1 MFLVAYNLIVS
12 KQKTNKKMYFK
23 QILIL
28 IAISFSNLIH
38 SQSYNYNTPNEFVIS
53 GIISSLDDDK
63 LLEYATITLLDPKN
77 SSVITGGITDS
88 SGKFSIPAKKGNYN
102 VLIEFISFKNI
113 TLNDIELK
121 NNVDLGKIKL
131 ELDYESLGEVEI
143 IAEETTVEV
152 KLDKK
157 IYTVGRDLSVRGGN
171 AGDVLDNI
179 PSVSVDLEGN
189 ILLRGNDAARILIN
203 GKPSSLV
210 GIDSKFLQQLPSDA
224 IEKVEVITSPS
235 ARYEAQGSGGI
246 INIILRKSKKLGL
259 NGSLSSSIG
268 DPKKN
273 ALSSNINY
281 RNGKINFFNSSGW
294 NDNISPGGGFNDSE
308 YYNADEANTYF
319 QENRERER
327 ARSGYFLNNG
337 VEWYIN
343 DNNSVVGSFFYNR
356 ADSDN
361 IQNNTI
367 NEVDGFGGNILNQTI
382 QSENEY
388 TDDFN
393 REYNFNYETKFNDSG
408 HKLTIDLQYDN
419 SEDFENGEVLRDEFL
434 DEIIET
440 KEKNKSYLIKADYVY
455 PIDENK
461 QFEAGIRISED
472 DDITDYKVFENINSE
487 LIEDL
492 NQSNI
497 FQYREQI
504 NALYTQYG
512 VKVDDKYSFL
522 LGLRVE
528 NTIKDIN
535 QLTTEDF
542 SNKNETGLFPTF
554 NFGLELTENETIT
567 FGYNRRIRRPWSR
580 FINPF
585 PSKTSPINI
594 FRGNPDLN
602 PTYSNNVDIGYLKR
616 YKSSF
621 TINTSAYFQRS
632 TDTYNFINQET
643 GETIQ
648 LNGIE
653 VPVVERFPINLSTN
667 ERFGFELNLSYRK
680 GRNWNINSNF
690 NLYTNK
696 VIGTYQ
702 DLVFDNESLSWS
714 FRLNN
719 KLTLPGKIEWQTRMN
734 YRGPEETALTKRKG
748 QFSIDLAFS
757 KDLFNDKAS
766 LTFNVRDLLD
776 QRGWDIETFNQ
787 TFYNN
792 SSYRWAQRSFTLNFT
807 YRFNQKKGQ
816 NRRQM
821 RNRGF
826 EGGGFDF

>member
-1 MFLVAYNLIVS
+1 MCFFYNI
-12 KQKTNKKMYFK
+12 T
-23 QILIL
+23 
-28 IAISFSNLIH
+28 H
-38 SQSYNYNTPNEFVIS
+38 SQSYNYNSTKVFIIS
-53 GIISSLDDDK
+53 GVVSSLDDNEV
-63 LLEYATITLLDPKN
+63 LEYATITLLNPKDN
-77 SSVITGGITDS
+77 SVVTGGLSDS
-88 SGKFSIPAKKGNYN
+88 EGKFKVSAKSGIYN
-102 VLIEFISFKNI
+102 VLIEFISFKKTI
-113 TLNDIELK
+113 LKDIVIK
-121 NNVDLGKIKL
+121 NNLNLGKIQL
-131 ELDYESLGEVEI
+131 ELDYESLAEVEI

-179 PSVSVDLEGN
+179 PSVSVDIEGN

-259 NGSLSSSIG
+259 NGSLSSSVG

-281 RNGKINFFNSSGW
+281 RDGKINFFNSSGW
-294 NDNISPGGGFNDSE
+294 NDNLSPGGGFNDSE
-308 YYNADEANTYF
+308 YYNGDEASIYF
-319 QENRERER
+319 EENRKRER

-337 VEWYIN
+337 IEWYIN
-343 DNNSVVGSFFYNR
+343 DNNSIVGSFFYNK
-356 ADSDN
+356 AESDN

-382 QSENEY
+382 QTENEF

-393 REYNFNYETKFNDSG
+393 REYNFNYETNFNDTG
-408 HKLTIDLQYDN
+408 QKLTIDLQYDN
-419 SEDFENGEVLRDEFL
+419 SEDFENGEVLRDDVL
-434 DEIIET
+434 DEIIIT
-440 KEKNKSYLIKADYVY
+440 KEEKKSYLIKADYVY
-455 PIDENK
+455 LIAENK

-472 DDITDYKVFENINSE
+472 DDITDYKVFENTDFEIV
-487 LIEDL
+487 EDI

-497 FQYREQI
+497 FQYKERI

-512 VKVDDKYSFL
+512 VNIDDKYSFL
-522 LGLRVE
+522 LGLRIE

-535 QLTTEDF
+535 QLTTQDF
-542 SNKNETGLFPTF
+542 SNKNDTGLFPTF
-554 NFGLELTENETIT
+554 NFGLELTENETLT

-602 PTYSNNVDIGYLKR
+602 PTYSNNIDIGYLKR
-616 YKSSF
+616 YDSSF
-621 TINTSAYFQRS
+621 TFNTSAYFQRS

-643 GETIQ
+643 GETVE
-648 LNGIE
+648 LNGID

-696 VIGTYQ
+696 VIGSYQ

-719 KLTLPGKIEWQTRMN
+719 KVTLPAKIEWQTRMN
-734 YRGPEETALTKRKG
+734 YRGPEDTALTKRKG
-748 QFSIDLAFS
+748 QFSVDLAFS
-757 KDLFNDKAS
+757 KELFNDKAS
-766 LTFNVRDLLD
+766 LTFNIRDLLD

-792 SSYRWAQRSFTLNFT
+792 SAYRWSQRSFTLNFT

-816 NRRQM
+816 NNREMRRG
-821 RNRGF
+821 GF

>member
-1 MFLVAYNLIVS
+1 MNRLFITSLFILV
-12 KQKTNKKMYFK
+12 FK
-23 QILIL
+23 LN
-28 IAISFSNLIH
+28 F
-38 SQSYNYNTPNEFVIS
+38 SQSYNYNQPKEYIIS
-53 GIISSLDDDK
+53 GVISSLDNDE
-63 LLEYATITLLDPKN
+63 LLEYATITLLNPQDK
-77 SSVITGGITDS
+77 SVITGGISDNL
-88 SGKFSIPAKKGNYN
+88 GKFSIPVKVGTYD
-102 VLIEFISFKNI
+102 VLIEFISFKNL
-113 TLNDIELK
+113 TLDKVEL
-121 NNVDLGKIKL
+121 NNNIDLGKIRL
-131 ELDYESLGEVEI
+131 ELDYEALGEVEI

-259 NGSLSSSIG
+259 NGSLNSSVG
-268 DPKKN
+268 DPKRN
-273 ALSSNINY
+273 ALSSNLNY
-281 RNGKINFFNSSGW
+281 RNGKLNFFNSSGW
-294 NDNISPGGGFNDSE
+294 NDNLSPGGGYNNSE
-308 YYNADEANTYF
+308 YYNGDEPNTF
-319 QENRERER
+319 FEEDRQRERT
-327 ARSGYFLNNG
+327 RSGYFLNNG
-337 VEWYIN
+337 IEWYLS
-343 DNNSVVGSFFYNR
+343 DNTSIVGSFFYNK
-356 ADSDN
+356 ADSEN
-361 IQNNTI
+361 VQNNFI
-367 NEVDGFGGNILNQTI
+367 NQVDSFGGDILNQTI
-382 QSENEY
+382 QTENEISN
-388 TDDFN
+388 DFN
-393 REYNFNYETKFNDSG
+393 REYNFNYETNFDDTG
-408 HKLTIDLQYDN
+408 QKLTVDLQFDN
-419 SEDFENGEVLRDEFL
+419 SEDYENGDVLRDNEL
-434 DEIIET
+434 DEVINT
-440 KEKNKSYLIKADYVY
+440 KEESNSYLIKADYVY
-455 PIDENK
+455 PIGDNK

-472 DDITDYKVFENINSE
+472 DNITDYKVFENIDSE
-487 LIEDL
+487 IVEDL
-492 NQSNI
+492 DQSNI
-497 FQYREQI
+497 FQYKEQI

-512 VKVDDKYSFL
+512 VKVEDKYSFL
-522 LGLRVE
+522 VGLRVE

-535 QLTTEDF
+535 QLTTQDYI
-542 SNKNETGLFPTF
+542 NKNETGLFPTF
-554 NFGLELTENETIT
+554 NFGLELDENETLT

-602 PTYSNNVDIGYLKR
+602 PTYSNNIDFGYLKR
-616 YKSSF
+616 FESSF

-632 TDTYNFINQET
+632 TDTYNFINQEN
-643 GETIQ
+643 GETVQ
-648 LNGIE
+648 LNGVEI
-653 VPVVERFPINLSTN
+653 PVVERFPINLSTN

-680 GRNWNINSNF
+680 GRKWNINSNF

-696 VIGTYQ
+696 VVGSYE

-734 YRGPEETALTKRKG
+734 YRGPEETAITKRDG
-748 QFSIDLAFS
+748 NFSVDLAFS
-757 KDLFNDKAS
+757 KELFNDNAS

-776 QRGWDIETFNQ
+776 QGGWKTETFNQ
-787 TFYNN
+787 TFYND
-792 SSYRWAQRSFTLNFT
+792 SEYRWRQRSYTLNFT
-807 YRFNQKKGQ
+807 YRFNQKKNQ

-821 RNRGF
+821 RS
-826 EGGGFDF
+826 GGYEDGAFDF

>member
-1 MFLVAYNLIVS
+1 MNRLFITSLFILV
-12 KQKTNKKMYFK
+12 FK
-23 QILIL
+23 LN
-28 IAISFSNLIH
+28 F
-38 SQSYNYNTPNEFVIS
+38 SQSYNYNQPKEYIIS
-53 GIISSLDDDK
+53 GVISSLDNDE
-63 LLEYATITLLDPKN
+63 LLEYATITLLNPQDK
-77 SSVITGGITDS
+77 SVITGGISDNL
-88 SGKFSIPAKKGNYN
+88 GKFSIPVKVGTYD
-102 VLIEFISFKNI
+102 VLIEFISFKNL
-113 TLNDIELK
+113 TLDKVEL
-121 NNVDLGKIKL
+121 NNNIDLGKIRL
-131 ELDYESLGEVEI
+131 ELDYEALGEVEI

-259 NGSLSSSIG
+259 NGSLSSSVG
-268 DPKKN
+268 DPKRN
-273 ALSSNINY
+273 ALSSNLNY
-281 RNGKINFFNSSGW
+281 RNGKLNFFNSSGW
-294 NDNISPGGGFNDSE
+294 NDNLSPGGGYNNSE
-308 YYNADEANTYF
+308 YYNGDEPNTF
-319 QENRERER
+319 FEEDRQRERS
-327 ARSGYFLNNG
+327 RSGYFLNNG
-337 VEWYIN
+337 IEWYLS
-343 DNNSVVGSFFYNR
+343 DNTSIVGSFFYNK
-356 ADSDN
+356 ADSEN
-361 IQNNTI
+361 VQNNFI
-367 NEVDGFGGNILNQTI
+367 NQVDSFGGDILNQTI
-382 QSENEY
+382 QTENEISN
-388 TDDFN
+388 DFN
-393 REYNFNYETKFNDSG
+393 REYNFNYETNFDDTG
-408 HKLTIDLQYDN
+408 QKLTVDLQFDN
-419 SEDFENGEVLRDEFL
+419 SEDYENGDVLRDNEL
-434 DEIIET
+434 DEVINT
-440 KEKNKSYLIKADYVY
+440 KEESNSYLIKADYVY
-455 PIDENK
+455 PIGDNK

-472 DDITDYKVFENINSE
+472 DNITDYKVFENIDSE
-487 LIEDL
+487 IVEDL
-492 NQSNI
+492 DQSNI
-497 FQYREQI
+497 FQYKEQI

-512 VKVDDKYSFL
+512 VKVEDKYSFL
-522 LGLRVE
+522 VGLRVE

-535 QLTTEDF
+535 QLTTQDYI
-542 SNKNETGLFPTF
+542 NKNETGLFPTF
-554 NFGLELTENETIT
+554 NFGLELDENETLT

-602 PTYSNNVDIGYLKR
+602 PTYSNNIDFGYLKR
-616 YKSSF
+616 FESSF

-632 TDTYNFINQET
+632 TDTYNFINQEN
-643 GETIQ
+643 GETVQ
-648 LNGIE
+648 LNGVEI
-653 VPVVERFPINLSTN
+653 PVVERFPINLSTN

-680 GRNWNINSNF
+680 GRKWNINSNF

-696 VIGTYQ
+696 VVGSYE

-734 YRGPEETALTKRKG
+734 YRGPEETAITKRDG
-748 QFSIDLAFS
+748 NFSVDLAFS
-757 KDLFNDKAS
+757 KEFFNDNAS

-776 QRGWDIETFNQ
+776 QGGWKTETFNQ
-787 TFYNN
+787 TFYND
-792 SSYRWAQRSFTLNFT
+792 SEYRWRQRSYTLNFT
-807 YRFNQKKGQ
+807 YRFNQKKNQ

-821 RNRGF
+821 RS
-826 EGGGFDF
+826 GGYEDGAFDF

>member
-1 MFLVAYNLIVS
+1 MNHENILLFFLYLIFNITYSQPNNYNLE
-12 KQKTNKKMYFK
+12 KEF
-23 QILIL
+23 IL
-28 IAISFSNLIH
+28 
-38 SQSYNYNTPNEFVIS
+38 S
-53 GIISSLDDDK
+53 GNISSMDDGEM
-63 LLEYATITLLDPKN
+63 LEYATITLLKPED
-77 SSVITGGITDS
+77 SSVVTGGLSDS
-88 SGKFSIPAKKGNYN
+88 EGKFKVSAKSGIYN

-113 TLNDIELK
+113 TLKDIVLK
-121 NNVDLGKIKL
+121 NNLNLGKIQL
-131 ELDYESLGEVEI
+131 ELDYESLAEVEI
-143 IAEETTVEV
+143 VAEETTVEV

-179 PSVSVDLEGN
+179 PSVSVDIEGN

-259 NGSLSSSIG
+259 NGSLSSSVG

-281 RNGKINFFNSSGW
+281 RDGKINFFNSSGW

-308 YYNADEANTYF
+308 YYNGDEASTYF
-319 QENRERER
+319 EENRERER

-343 DNNSVVGSFFYNR
+343 DNTSVVGSFFYNR
-356 ADSDN
+356 AESDN

-382 QSENEY
+382 QSENEF

-393 REYNFNYETKFNDSG
+393 REYNFNYETNFNDSG
-408 HKLTIDLQYDN
+408 QKLTVDLQYDN
-419 SEDFENGEVLRDEFL
+419 SEDFENGEVLRDNIL
-434 DEIIET
+434 DEIIVT
-440 KEKNKSYLIKADYVY
+440 KEENKSYLIKADYVY
-455 PIDENK
+455 PIGENK

-472 DDITDYKVFENINSE
+472 DDITDYKVFENTDSE
-487 LIEDL
+487 IVEDL

-497 FQYREQI
+497 FQYKEQI

-512 VKVDDKYSFL
+512 VKIEDKYSFL
-522 LGLRVE
+522 LGLRIE

-535 QLTTEDF
+535 QLTTQDF
-542 SNKNETGLFPTF
+542 SNKNDTGLFPTF
-554 NFGLELTENETIT
+554 NFGLELTENETLT

-594 FRGNPDLN
+594 FRGNPNLN

-616 YKSSF
+616 YESSF
-621 TINTSAYFQRS
+621 TVNTSAYFQRS

-643 GETIQ
+643 GETVE
-648 LNGIE
+648 LNGID

-696 VIGTYQ
+696 VIGSYQ

-719 KLTLPGKIEWQTRMN
+719 KLTLPGEIEWQTRMN

-748 QFSIDLAFS
+748 QFSVDLAFS
-757 KDLFNDKAS
+757 KELFDDKAS
-766 LTFNVRDLLD
+766 LTFNIRDLLD

-792 SSYRWAQRSFTLNFT
+792 SSFRWAQRSFTLNFT
-807 YRFNQKKGQ
+807 YRFNQKKNQ

-821 RNRGF
+821 RS
-826 EGGGFDF
+826 GGYEDGSFDF